1 MQIDKNRHNWRDE
14 VYDLLC
20 GMTGKEVLHLMTDYH
35 GMQLLD
41 GGFIE
46 HLDSEG
52 IIELVEDEDEDE
64 EDDNEN

>member
-1 MQIDKNRHNWRDE
+1 MQVDMSSINWRDG

-20 GMTGKEVLHLMTDYH
+20 DMTGKEVLHLMTDYH

-41 GGFIE
+41 DGFIE

-52 IIELVEDEDEDE
+52 VIELVGETIIEEDNDED
-64 EDDNEN
+64 